1 MESQSLFAAAFFA
14 PLSVHMRF
22 FLLGPPCGT
31 TNGQVLMS
39 MLSVMNQMD
48 TLPSCLF
55 TFSRA
60 MRDLIHFFL
69 LMDFTLSCLV
79 PYMY

>member
-1 MESQSLFAAAFFA
+1 
-14 PLSVHMRF
+14 
-22 FLLGPPCGT
+22 
-31 TNGQVLMS
+31 MS

-55 TFSRA
+55 TFSA
-60 MRDLIHFFL
+60 MRDLIYFFL

>member
-1 MESQSLFAAAFFA
+1 
-14 PLSVHMRF
+14 
-22 FLLGPPCGT
+22 
-31 TNGQVLMS
+31 MS

-60 MRDLIHFFL
+60 MRDLIYFFL